1 MSSPV
6 LSAVREDSAVS
17 SSSSSSGSG
26 PRAGGPRSR
35 RSFTPAQKLEFL
47 AAYESACESNEGGA
61 FLRTEGLYSSQMTEW
76 RRLRDAGVLA
86 GKKAGESIGKLS
98 ADQAEN
104 ARLRRQ
110 LEVSE
115 SRLKK
120 TEAALDLMGKLQ
132 AFLEPVPKPRKA
144 CDWAVSR
151 RGGF

>member
-6 LSAVREDSAVS
+6 LSAVREDSSMS
-17 SSSSSSGSG
+17 SPG
-26 PRAGGPRSR
+26 PRAGGPRPR
-35 RSFTPAQKLEFL
+35 RSFTPSQKLEFL
-47 AAYESACESNEGGA
+47 TAYEAASQSNEGGA
-61 FLRTEGLYSSQMTEW
+61 FLRREGLYSSQMTEW

-120 TEAALDLMGKLQ
+120 TEAALELMGKLQ
-132 AFLEPVPKPRKA
+132 AFLESASQDMPDEPRSKK
-144 CDWAVSR
+144 R
-151 RGGF
+151 

>member
-17 SSSSSSGSG
+17 SSSSSSSSG
-26 PRAGGPRSR
+26 PRAGGPRPR
-35 RSFTPAQKLEFL
+35 RSFTPVQKLEFL
-47 AAYESACESNEGGA
+47 ASYESACENSEGGA
-61 FLRTEGLYSSQMTEW
+61 FLRAEGLYSSQMTEW

-98 ADQAEN
+98 AEQAEN

-132 AFLEPVPKPRKA
+132 AFLESASEDMPDEPRSKK
-144 CDWAVSR
+144 R
-151 RGGF
+151 

>member
-1 MSSPV
+1 MSSSV
-6 LSAVREDSAVS
+6 LSAVREASAVS
-17 SSSSSSGSG
+17 SSNNG

-35 RSFTPAQKLEFL
+35 RSFTPVQKLEFL
-47 AAYESACESNEGGA
+47 AGYESACENSGGGA
-61 FLRTEGLYSSQMTEW
+61 FLRREGPYSSQMTEW

-132 AFLEPVPKPRKA
+132 AFLESASEDMPDGPGSKKR
-144 CDWAVSR
+144 
-151 RGGF
+151 

>member
-17 SSSSSSGSG
+17 SSSSSSSG

-47 AAYESACESNEGGA
+47 AAYENACESNEGGA
-61 FLRTEGLYSSQMTEW
+61 FLRREGLYSSQMTEW
-76 RRLRDAGVLA
+76 RRLRDAGALA
-86 GKKAGESIGKLS
+86 GKEPGESIGKLT

-120 TEAALDLMGKLQ
+120 TEAALELMGKLQ
-132 AFLEPVPKPRKA
+132 AFLESASEDMPDEPR
-144 CDWAVSR
+144 SR
-151 RGGF
+151 KR

>member
-17 SSSSSSGSG
+17 SSRSNG
-26 PRAGGPRSR
+26 PRAGGPRPR
-35 RSFTPAQKLEFL
+35 RSFTPVQKLDFL
-47 AAYESACESNEGGA
+47 AAYETACESNEGGA
-61 FLRTEGLYSSQMTEW
+61 FLRREGLYSSQMTEW

-86 GKKAGESIGKLS
+86 GKKAGESIGNLS

-115 SRLKK
+115 GRLKK
-120 TEAALDLMGKLQ
+120 TEAALELMGKLQ
-132 AFLEPVPKPRKA
+132 AFLESASEDMPDGPRSKK
-144 CDWAVSR
+144 R
-151 RGGF
+151 

>member
-6 LSAVREDSAVS
+6 LSAVREDSSVS
-17 SSSSSSGSG
+17 SSSSTSSSG

-35 RSFTPAQKLEFL
+35 RSFTPMQKLEFL
-47 AAYESACESNEGGA
+47 IGYENACENSEGGA
-61 FLRTEGLYSSQMTEW
+61 FLRREGLYSSQMTEW

-86 GKKAGESIGKLS
+86 GKKPGESIGKLS

-120 TEAALDLMGKLQ
+120 TEAALELMGKLQ
-132 AFLEPVPKPRKA
+132 AFLESASEDMPDEPRSKK
-144 CDWAVSR
+144 R
-151 RGGF
+151 

>member
-17 SSSSSSGSG
+17 SSRSSSPG
-26 PRAGGPRSR
+26 PRAGGPRPR
-35 RSFTPAQKLEFL
+35 RSFTPVQKLEFL
-47 AAYESACESNEGGA
+47 TAYENACENNEGGA
-61 FLRTEGLYSSQMTEW
+61 FLRREGLYSSQMTEW

-120 TEAALDLMGKLQ
+120 TEAALELMGKLQ
-132 AFLEPVPKPRKA
+132 AFLENASQDMPDEPRSKK
-144 CDWAVSR
+144 R
-151 RGGF
+151 

>member
-6 LSAVREDSAVS
+6 LSAVGEDRAVS
-17 SSSSSSGSG
+17 RSSSSGSSSG
-26 PRAGGPRSR
+26 PRAGGPRPR
-35 RSFTPAQKLEFL
+35 RSFTPVQKLEFL
-47 AAYESACESNEGGA
+47 TAYENACESNEGGA

-120 TEAALDLMGKLQ
+120 TEAALELMGKLQ
-132 AFLEPVPKPRKA
+132 AFLESASEDMPDGPGSKKR
-144 CDWAVSR
+144 
-151 RGGF
+151 

>member
-6 LSAVREDSAVS
+6 LNAVREDSAVS
-17 SSSSSSGSG
+17 RSSSSSG

-35 RSFTPAQKLEFL
+35 RSFTAAQKLEFL
-47 AAYESACESNEGGA
+47 AAYESACENSEGGA
-61 FLRTEGLYSSQMTEW
+61 FLRREGLYSSQMTEW
-76 RRLRDAGVLA
+76 RRLRDAGSLA
-86 GKKAGESIGKLS
+86 GKEPGESIGNLT

-120 TEAALDLMGKLQ
+120 TEAALELMGKLQ
-132 AFLEPVPKPRKA
+132 AFLESASEDMPDEPR
-144 CDWAVSR
+144 SR
-151 RGGF
+151 KR

>member
-17 SSSSSSGSG
+17 SSSSG

-35 RSFTPAQKLEFL
+35 RSFTPVQKLEFL
-47 AAYESACESNEGGA
+47 AAYESACENSEGGA
-61 FLRTEGLYSSQMTEW
+61 FLRREGLYSSQMTEW

-98 ADQAEN
+98 AEQAEN

-110 LEVSE
+110 LEVTQ
-115 SRLKK
+115 SR
-120 TEAALDLMGKLQ
+120 
-132 AFLEPVPKPRKA
+132 
-144 CDWAVSR
+144 
-151 RGGF
+151 

>member
-17 SSSSSSGSG
+17 SNISG
-26 PRAGGPRSR
+26 PRAGGPRPR

-47 AAYESACESNEGGA
+47 AAYDNACQSNEGGA
-61 FLRTEGLYSSQMTEW
+61 FLRQEGLYSSQMTKW

-86 GKKAGESIGKLS
+86 GKKTGEPIGKLS
-98 ADQAEN
+98 AEQAEN

-110 LEVSE
+110 LEVTQG
-115 SRLKK
+115 RLDK

-132 AFLEPVPKPRKA
+132 AFLESASEDMP
-144 CDWAVSR
+144 DGSR
-151 RGGF
+151 SKKR